1 MRNPG
6 RGRLR
11 PLSFVG
17 GLALAGC
24 ALGGSACSDEP
35 FPGDFGP
42 SSGYALVEGSV
53 TQGDG
58 SPVDEGMEV
67 VLTRCELPVGGLAG
81 SAPTGPA
88 GSFSVRGELPPI
100 GMPEG
105 QDSVLVTC
113 ELIAGGGF
121 AESGPLDVYFYRP
134 PRDPT
139 VLEVSLFGS

>member
-11 PLSFVG
+11 SLSFVS

-24 ALGGSACSDEP
+24 ALGACSDEP
-35 FPGDFGP
+35 VQGDFGP
-42 SSGYALVEGSV
+42 PSGYAGVEGSV
-53 TQGDG
+53 TQRDG
-58 SPVDEGMEV
+58 SPVGEGMEV

-88 GSFSVRGELPPI
+88 GRFLVRGELPPI

-134 PRDPT
+134 PREPT
-139 VLEVSLFGS
+139 VLQVSLSGS